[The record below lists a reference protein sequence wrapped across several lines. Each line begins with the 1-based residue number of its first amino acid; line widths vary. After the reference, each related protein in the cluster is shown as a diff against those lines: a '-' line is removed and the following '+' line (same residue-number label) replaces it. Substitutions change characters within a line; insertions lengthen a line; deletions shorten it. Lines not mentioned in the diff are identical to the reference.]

1 MSGFNNTSGY
11 NGNENLKLEG
21 IKINWTPEQ
30 IQEYIKCA
38 KDPIYFSEKY
48 IKIVHVDHGV
58 IPIKLYD
65 FQKEIIQKATDN
77 RNTIVLTGRQQGK
90 CHSYDTKLTVRCVE
104 TGEIYEMEV
113 GVFFEWQKFR
123 KQVKEFL
130 STCLTSD

>member
-1 MSGFNNTSGY
+1 MSNFNQNAGY

-90 CHSYDTKLTVRCVE
+90 CHSYDTMLTVRCVE

-130 STCLTSD
+130 QTCLTGD

>member
-1 MSGFNNTSGY
+1 MSNFNQNAGY

-77 RNTIVLTGRQQGK
+77 RNTIVLTG
-90 CHSYDTKLTVRCVE
+90 
-104 TGEIYEMEV
+104 
-113 GVFFEWQKFR
+113 
-123 KQVKEFL
+123 L
-130 STCLTSD
+130 STG

>member
-1 MSGFNNTSGY
+1 MSNFQQSSGY

-21 IKINWTPEQ
+21 VKISWTSEQ

-38 KDPIYFSEKY
+38 KDPVYFSEKY

-65 FQKEIIQKATDN
+65 FQKEIIEKTNTN

-90 CHSYDTKLTVRCVE
+90 CSDYNTKLTVRCQE
-104 TGEIYEMEV
+104 TNEIYEMEV

-123 KQVKEFL
+123 KQIKDFI